1 MIKQVL
7 ILKKTDYEKMLKA
20 VDDYKPRKPFGA
32 REYLYLDDDDM
43 RDLIKNHL
51 KKGIENTKQPSNE
64 KYVALLWKE
73 YEEKP
78 YFIPEDSYVWE
89 YIHDSKCA
97 YDYAEVDYDKKK
109 TNRQSNWN
117 SYAIKFELDIKI
129 L

>member
-7 ILKKTDYEKMLKA
+7 ILKKADYEKMLKA
-20 VDDYKPRKPFGA
+20 VDNWKPRKPFGA

-43 RDLIKNHL
+43 RNLVRNHL
-51 KKGIENTKQPSNE
+51 KKGVESADQPSNE
-64 KYVALLWKE
+64 NNVALLWKE

-89 YIHDSKCA
+89 YIHDSRCA

-109 TNRQSNWN
+109 TNRQSNWH
-117 SYAIKFELDIKI
+117 SYAIKFELDITI

>member
-20 VDDYKPRKPFGA
+20 VDDYKPRKPFGGF
-32 REYLYLDDDDM
+32 EYLNLDDDDM
-43 RDLIKNHL
+43 RNLIKNHL
-51 KKGIENTKQPSNE
+51 KKGIESAEQPSNE

-78 YFIPEDSYVWE
+78 YFIPEDTFVWE
-89 YIHDSKCA
+89 YIYDSKCA

-117 SYAIKFELDIKI
+117 SSAIKINLDIKI

>member
-7 ILKKTDYEKMLKA
+7 ILKKADYDKMLKA

-89 YIHDSKCA
+89 YIYDSKCA

-109 TNRQSNWN
+109 TNKQSNWN
-117 SYAIKFELDIKI
+117 SSAIKFELDIKI

>member
-7 ILKKTDYEKMLKA
+7 ILKKADYEKMLKA
-20 VDDYKPRKPFGA
+20 VDNWNPRKPFGA

-43 RDLIKNHL
+43 RNLVRNHL
-51 KKGIENTKQPSNE
+51 KKGIKNTVQPSNE
-64 KYVALLWKE
+64 NNVALLWKD

-89 YIHDSKCA
+89 YIHDSRCA

-109 TNRQSNWN
+109 TNRQSNWH
-117 SYAIKFELDIKI
+117 SYAIKFELEIKI

>member
-7 ILKKTDYEKMLKA
+7 ILKKTDYEKMLQA
-20 VDDYKPRKPFGA
+20 VDTWKPRKPFGA

-43 RDLIKNHL
+43 RNLVRNHL
-51 KKGIENTKQPSNE
+51 KKGIKNTVQPSNE
-64 KYVALLWKE
+64 NTVALLWKE

-78 YFIPEDSYVWE
+78 YFIPEYSYIWE
-89 YIHDSKCA
+89 YIHDSRCA
-97 YDYAEVDYDKKK
+97 YDFAKVDYDKTQTYKE
-109 TNRQSNWN
+109 SNWN